1 MADTEPTRGW
11 RRAGRHFVLLLWK
24 NFVLAKRTPIRT
36 ILEIIL
42 PVFFGFLLLAIR
54 HIVKSE
60 TFPNGTTYQSFS
72 FDQLPDFS
80 SPINR
85 FAYTPNTNFTG
96 EVMAKVAKHFQ
107 YPHPQPSGKKYSH
120 FFSKIICSRSS
131 TTF

>member
-1 MADTEPTRGW
+1 MADTEHVRGW

-60 TFPNGTTYQSFS
+60 NHPNGTTYQSFS
-72 FDQLPDFS
+72 FDQLPSFDQGPPPNTIAF
-80 SPINR
+80 
-85 FAYTPNTNFTG
+85 TPNTSFPLA
-96 EVMAKVAKHFQ
+96 VMTKAVIPLSLA
-107 YPHPQPSGKKYSH
+107 GKKIQKLH
-120 FFSKIICSRSS
+120 LEDLRSRSS
-131 TTF
+131 